1 MSWWTMPWSPTSWK
15 RRIPCFLQNSRIVWC
30 IFAISGVG
38 GGTQWSSVTTIL
50 SGSQTFI
57 VPISLKGSRAIAS
70 ISCMYNRSTSPS
82 TIWPGLTDSVWLA
95 RARTF
100 SDIVWPVIGIGG
112 CTGAARPINMAMDGP
127 KALREGVIQGPIAT
141 SSKQSAAFAMLCLI
155 WGSTWLAIR
164 IGLEGAPPFL
174 SASLRFAVASIV
186 LVPLAVVFRSKWPQ
200 NRTEWALVG
209 FVGVVL
215 FTADYGLIYWGE
227 NNGVES
233 GLSAVLFAT
242 YPFQTA
248 IAAHFVLPAE
258 RLSIQKVAGV
268 ALGFGGVVVIFRG
281 HLAATAGLLFPML
294 ALVAAATCA
303 TVANVAVK
311 RWGHDADP
319 VSFNGLAMGIGAVA
333 FAVVSLDAGERW
345 AVPSWPEGIG
355 AIEYLAL
362 AGSVVTF
369 VTFLWLLK
377 RIEATSVSYIAF

>member
-1 MSWWTMPWSPTSWK
+1 MA
-15 RRIPCFLQNSRIVWC
+15 SR
-30 IFAISGVG
+30 
-38 GGTQWSSVTTIL
+38 
-50 SGSQTFI
+50 
-57 VPISLKGSRAIAS
+57 
-70 ISCMYNRSTSPS
+70 
-82 TIWPGLTDSVWLA
+82 LTY
-95 RARTF
+95 
-100 SDIVWPVIGIGG
+100 G
-112 CTGAARPINMAMDGP
+112 
-127 KALREGVIQGPIAT
+127 
-141 SSKQSAAFAMLCLI
+141 AAFALLCGI
-155 WGSTWLAIR
+155 WGSTWLVIK
-164 IGLEGAPPFL
+164 IGLEGAPAFL
-174 SASLRFAVASIV
+174 SAALRFVLASAVLLALAPV
-186 LVPLAVVFRSKWPQ
+186 LRAKLPRTRAEWSLAAFYG
-200 NRTEWALVG
+200 L
-209 FVGVVL
+209 VL

-303 TVANVAVK
+303 AVANVAVK

-333 FAVVSLDAGERW
+333 LAVVSLAAGERW

-355 AIEYLAL
+355 AIVYLAL

-377 RIEATSVSYIAF
+377 RIEATSVSYIAFVIPIVAVLLGYLVANEVLDVLVLAGAGMTLAGIWLSTSKRAASWVRGTFGMGAASAVNGPPTKK